1 MLEAE
6 AIQAAFLAAAG
17 DVQAMVNHLGL
28 AARSAPTAKLVF
40 DSDLRASLR
49 RALQFGRTELVSVET
64 TLGPQAPLITPT
76 DVVVAGRARAYQL
89 AVLLRWHPSGE
100 AD

>member
-40 DSDLRASLR
+40 DTDLQAALR
-49 RALQFGRTELVSVET
+49 RSLQLGRTEMVSVGAA
-64 TLGPQAPLITPT
+64 LGSKGPLSEPT
-76 DVVVAGRARAYQL
+76 DVVVAGRARSPQL
-89 AVLLRWHPSGE
+89 AR
-100 AD
+100 A